1 MIEMIKRLIR
11 SFKREKN
18 WKERT
23 SDAPKTFPVLQ
34 ESLIEK
40 VLSMESHAELI
51 DGNIVITEKTSPAHN
66 IAVHKIANALM
77 SFKDNRNLDFEVFTD
92 NVALYC
98 NELHG
103 DDKNFFL
110 PDVMAICDR
119 KGIREDGIHVV
130 PTFVAEVTSKESK
143 PVDFNQKMF
152 VYVDIGVQ
160 EYWVVDLQR
169 KRIVRYLLEDPF
181 YPEEFLYSDIKK
193 MNVQAFPGL
202 EIDLAGIFEDD
213 FD

>member
-23 SDAPKTFPVLQ
+23 TDAPKTFPVLQ

-40 VLSMESHAELI
+40 VSSMESHAELI

-103 DDKNFFL
+103 DDKNFFYQML
-110 PDVMAICDR
+110 WL
-119 KGIREDGIHVV
+119 
-130 PTFVAEVTSKESK
+130 FVTERVFEKTE
-143 PVDFNQKMF
+143 FMLF
-152 VYVDIGVQ
+152 LHL
-160 EYWVVDLQR
+160 LQR
-169 KRIVRYLLEDPF
+169 SHLKKANLWI
-181 YPEEFLYSDIKK
+181 SIKK
-193 MNVQAFPGL
+193 CMFT
-202 EIDLAGIFEDD
+202 
-213 FD
+213 

>member
-1 MIEMIKRLIR
+1 MIEMIKRLILF
-11 SFKREKN
+11 FKSEKN

-23 SDAPKTFPVLQ
+23 SDAPKVSSVSS

-40 VLSMESHAELI
+40 VSSMESHAELI
-51 DGNIVITEKTSPAHN
+51 EEIIVITEKTTPHHN
-66 IAVHKIANALM
+66 KALHVIANALM
-77 SFKDNRNLDFEVFTD
+77 SFKDNKNLDFEVFVG

-110 PDVMAICDR
+110 PDVMVVSDR
-119 KGIREDGIHVV
+119 KGIREDGIHVA
-130 PTFVAEVTSKESK
+130 PTFVAEVTSIESQSI
-143 PVDFNQKMF
+143 DFIQKMQ
-152 VYVDIGVQ
+152 VYVDIGVH

-169 KRIVRYLLEDPF
+169 NKIVRYLHDDQFEE
-181 YPEEFLYSDIKK
+181 EEFIFPDTKK
-193 MNVQAFPGL
+193 MSVQSFPGL
-202 EIDLAGIFEDD
+202 EVDLTSIFEVD

>member
-40 VLSMESHAELI
+40 VSSMESHAELI
-51 DGNIVITEKTSPAHN
+51 DGNIVITE
-66 IAVHKIANALM
+66 KIANALM

-143 PVDFNQKMF
+143 PVDFNQKMY

-202 EIDLAGIFEDD
+202 EIDLAGIFEDE

>member
-23 SDAPKTFPVLQ
+23 SDAPKTFPALQ

-40 VLSMESHAELI
+40 VSSMESHAELI

-66 IAVHKIANALM
+66 IAVHKIANALT

-98 NELHG
+98 N
-103 DDKNFFL
+103 
-110 PDVMAICDR
+110 
-119 KGIREDGIHVV
+119 
-130 PTFVAEVTSKESK
+130 
-143 PVDFNQKMF
+143 
-152 VYVDIGVQ
+152 
-160 EYWVVDLQR
+160 
-169 KRIVRYLLEDPF
+169 
-181 YPEEFLYSDIKK
+181 
-193 MNVQAFPGL
+193 
-202 EIDLAGIFEDD
+202 
-213 FD
+213 